1 MSYVV
6 RMPRKPTL
14 HPLRPGASTPL
25 WLQLKHALRDLV
37 TFDLKPG
44 ERLPSEL
51 ELCRHY
57 RLSRITVRQAITAL
71 VNEGM
76 LRRWQGRGTYVLS
89 PRQTERLADPEHFL
103 LSGFDSEDQAS
114 IKVFSAETVP
124 AADWIAAKLGIAAG
138 EDLHKIRKVLYAEAV
153 PVAFR
158 TTFVPKRLAPSLLDS
173 DIAPPLHVLLEG
185 RYGLRPTEAEEM
197 IEFIVADEFRAEML
211 QVPLGHPLVLVERL
225 VYLDSGDASECSRAY
240 YRADRFRFHRRLRR
254 VSTTTEGEQPAS
266 GSRPA
271 PIPRRRSP
279 AKTRSTQG
287 EPIL

>member
-6 RMPRKPTL
+6 RMPRNATL
-14 HPLRPGASTPL
+14 RPLRAGASTPL

-44 ERLPSEL
+44 ARLPSES
-51 ELCRHY
+51 ELCNHY

-89 PRQTERLADPEHFL
+89 PRHAERLADPEHFL
-103 LSGFDSEDQAS
+103 LSGFDGEDQAS

-124 AADWIAAKLGIAAG
+124 AAAWIAAKLGIPAG
-138 EDLHKIRKVLYAEAV
+138 EDVHKIRKILSADGL

-158 TTFVPKRLAPSLLDS
+158 TTFVPKRLAPALLES
-173 DIAPPLHVLLEG
+173 DIAPPLHLLMEG
-185 RYGLRPTEAEEM
+185 RYRLRLAEAEEM

-225 VYLDSGDASECSRAY
+225 VYLDSGDAIECSRAY

-254 VSTTTEGEQPAS
+254 VPT
-266 GSRPA
+266 
-271 PIPRRRSP
+271 I
-279 AKTRSTQG
+279 
-287 EPIL
+287 